1 MVNLFQQI
9 VGLEQEDVPCAFADE
24 NLIIQ
29 ASNMAMNHWAELE
42 VESLV
47 GYFLPD
53 AFPELVGLDRYL
65 SRLLHNQNEVF
76 TIAMINRP
84 SSSGMENYF
93 DLTVQAHQGDEKG
106 LLLSVEDVTEQTHLA
121 RQQQQEENERYL
133 RMRKYG

>member
-24 NLIIQ
+24 NLMIQ
-29 ASNMAMNHWAELE
+29 ASNMAMNHWVELD
-42 VESLV
+42 VDSLV

-76 TIAMINRP
+76 TIAMINRLSP
-84 SSSGMENYF
+84 SGDENYF
-93 DLTVQAHQGDEKG
+93 DLTVQAVDNDEKG
-106 LLLSVEDVTEQTHLA
+106 LLLSVSDVTEQTHLA
-121 RQQQQEENERYL
+121 REQQQQDNERYL
-133 RMRKYG
+133 GMRQYG

>member
-24 NLIIQ
+24 NLMIQ
-29 ASNMAMNHWAELE
+29 ASNMAMNHWVELD
-42 VESLV
+42 VDSLV

-84 SSSGMENYF
+84 SPSGVENYF
-93 DLTVQAHQGDEKG
+93 DLTVQAFDHDEKG
-106 LLLSVEDVTEQTHLA
+106 LLLSVSDVTEQTHLA
-121 RQQQQEENERYL
+121 REQQQQDNERYL
-133 RMRKYG
+133 RMRQHG